1 MKRSDNLSYQALSGL
16 PLLAIAAV
24 LPWFVQPSTY
34 WRDGPEFIL
43 SAVLLDI
50 SHPPGAPTYSQLVNP
65 LTWLP
70 IGPLAARVHLGSVL
84 IICALAIQLLAILR
98 ALGCSAWFTFA
109 ALSLLPFLPGV
120 MHQALTAEV
129 YALATVFIIAML
141 HQLILFANDGDPRR
155 LFWIALLAGIGSGAH
170 LIVGLV
176 GATLALFTLIFAFR
190 RTAKATVPV
199 FVCVVVGLGIW
210 GYLPARATDAP
221 PLNSGAP
228 ATIER
233 FWKQVSNARDRD
245 LRPKSGFESF
255 HLSGGQL
262 LKDTTR
268 LADYAGW
275 PFLALAAAGFIALV
289 ISSPFLGGAFT
300 ATLGVVWGLFAGWD
314 FAPFTIVST
323 LLLIASTVGL
333 SRFSERMPKSA
344 TPALAVVALTLLLFA
359 NSKEALS
366 VAASLSHYD
375 TPAEA
380 GRAALEVSNPGAVS
394 LVEPSYFL
402 VSYMQAIENFR
413 ADVTVLY
420 QPALQWPEY
429 FSPVIGPFDS
439 TQLAS
444 ISEFFRSVPAETE
457 VTFEATAMMNP
468 IVSQIARC
476 SNESALYINRPLP
489 SGIGAD
495 CAAALLARF
504 PVTSP
509 DAKQVNEDQ
518 QHYREMYLS
527 GVADLLLKQ
536 ENPAA
541 AEAFLAALCD
551 KFGCSEKI
559 QSGRQSILQ
568 NAL

>member
-1 MKRSDNLSYQALSGL
+1 MIQGDKNYSSALVGL

-43 SAVLLDI
+43 SAVFLDI

-98 ALGCSAWFTFA
+98 ALGCSTWFTFA

-129 YALATVFIIAML
+129 YALATVFILAML
-141 HQLILFANDGDPRR
+141 HQLILFANGGDRRR
-155 LFWIALLAGIGSGAH
+155 LLWIALLAGIGSGAH
-170 LIVGLV
+170 LIVGIV
-176 GATLALFTLIFAFR
+176 GAIIALFTLIFAFR
-190 RTAKATVPV
+190 RTAEATVPV
-199 FVCVVVGLGIW
+199 FVCVVLGLGIW
-210 GYLPARATDAP
+210 GYLPARATDSP

-228 ATIER
+228 ATIDR

-255 HLSGGQL
+255 HLSSGQL
-262 LKDTTR
+262 RKDTTR

-275 PFLALAAAGFIALV
+275 PFLALAAAGLIALA

-300 ATLGVVWGLFAGWD
+300 LTLGVVWGLFAGWD
-314 FAPFTIVST
+314 FAPFTIVSA

-333 SRFSERMPKSA
+333 ARLSEHAPRIFAPGVALLGLALLLITNSNEN
-344 TPALAVVALTLLLFA
+344 LAVART
-359 NSKEALS
+359 
-366 VAASLSHYD
+366 LSHYD
-375 TPAEA
+375 APAEA
-380 GRAALEVSNPGAVS
+380 GRAALEVSKPQAVS
-394 LVEPSYFL
+394 LIEPSYFV
-402 VSYMQAIENFR
+402 VSYLQAIENFR
-413 ADVTVLY
+413 GDVTVLY
-420 QPALQWPEY
+420 QPALQWPSY
-429 FSPVIGPFDS
+429 FSPVISPFDS
-439 TQLAS
+439 NQPVS
-444 ISEFFRSVPAETE
+444 IAEFLRSIPAETE
-457 VTFEATAMMNP
+457 VTFEATAMLNP

-476 SNESALYINRPLP
+476 SKDSGLYFNRPL
-489 SGIGAD
+489 SGGIEAD
-495 CAAALLARF
+495 CATALLTRF
-504 PVTSP
+504 PPRSP

-518 QHYREMYLS
+518 RHYREMYIS

-536 ENPAA
+536 GNPLA
-541 AEAFLAALCD
+541 AEALLAKLCD
-551 KFGCSEKI
+551 EFGCSEKI

-568 NAL
+568 SAL